1 VGKDYLKDFLSDH
14 DLQRISHKISEIEKN
29 TSGEIRLCIKINR
42 GFLERKF
49 TPRELAM
56 NEFFSLKM
64 DKTRDKTGVLI
75 FILFKERK
83 FEIVADEGIN
93 SKIPAERWNDI
104 TASIVHEFKNEN
116 YLQGILN
123 AVARI
128 GEVLT
133 REFPPSPDDKDE
145 LENEVIIN

>member
-1 VGKDYLKDFLSDH
+1 MGKDYLKDFLSDH

-42 GFLERKF
+42 GFLERKY

-64 DKTRDKTGVLI
+64 DKTKDKTGVLI
-75 FILFKERK
+75 FVLFKERK

-93 SKIPAERWNDI
+93 SKIPSEKWNVI
-104 TASIVHEFKNEN
+104 TESIIHEFKNEN
-116 YLQGILN
+116 YLKGILN
-123 AVARI
+123 AVTRI
-128 GEVLT
+128 GEVLSK
-133 REFPPSPDDKDE
+133 EFPPSHDDKDE